1 MTHAQGTQSLAQDS
15 PCDVDRAM
23 ATFPASAIPYRKFV
37 ASPAAPV
44 EVEQA
49 ENHVVATMQSL
60 EVEHA
65 VAFPLLVAA
74 LGEAVQ
80 SPGAQCPAP
89 REAPV
94 DKPHAPAP
102 APKKAEAMM
111 TEVRAPERPLAQPPE
126 MVIASEQSGTR
137 PLSTAPTSL
146 DLPRRH
152 ALATRTLKRH
162 MPTALITAN
171 HTTSLAAM
179 FRRLRAANPS
189 SKELAEARSS
199 LQDMLSRL

>member
-1 MTHAQGTQSLAQDS
+1 
-15 PCDVDRAM
+15 
-23 ATFPASAIPYRKFV
+23 
-37 ASPAAPV
+37 
-44 EVEQA
+44 
-49 ENHVVATMQSL
+49 
-60 EVEHA
+60 
-65 VAFPLLVAA
+65 
-74 LGEAVQ
+74 
-80 SPGAQCPAP
+80 
-89 REAPV
+89 
-94 DKPHAPAP
+94 
-102 APKKAEAMM
+102 
-111 TEVRAPERPLAQPPE
+111 